1 MNPVPTLLER
11 AQLVAAEIAEN
22 AAALDRSGTFPAEAI
37 ARVHRAGLSALT
49 APKTLGGR
57 DASFLEVYQVIGAIA
72 EAEPSTALILSMQ
85 YIHLRT
91 LLRSRAPAHLIE
103 NVVTSAVEDGALINA
118 LRVEPDLGTPL
129 RGGLPATTAERTA
142 AGWRISGRKIYST
155 GAAGLSW
162 AWVWARTDEDEP
174 RVGGF
179 LVPMAAPGI
188 HVERSWD
195 QLGMRASASDDVV
208 FDKVEVPADHA
219 ADIRLPQQWGPPE
232 GAQAA
237 LHALLVPAI
246 YDGVARAARN
256 WLAGFLNARRPSNLG
271 DSLASV
277 PRIQQAV
284 GEIEEKLAANRRLLR
299 SVAVEADAGEYLS
312 ASEAALLKLTVTENA
327 IAATEIALRLSGNHG
342 VSRSNPLERHYR
354 NVLCGRIHSPQEDSA
369 RQQAGRLALT
379 LDTKGAAQ

>member
-11 AQLVAAEIAEN
+11 ARLVAAEIAES
-22 AAALDRSGTFPAEAI
+22 AATLDRSGAFPAEPLAQ
-37 ARVHRAGLSALT
+37 VHRAGLSALT
-49 APKTLGGR
+49 APKRLGGR
-57 DASFLEVYQVIGAIA
+57 DASFLEVYEVIGAIA

-91 LLRSRAPAHLIE
+91 LLRSRAPAHLTE
-103 NVVTSAVEDGALINA
+103 KVVASAVEDGALINA

-129 RGGLPATTAERTA
+129 RGGLPATVAERTA
-142 AGWRISGRKIYST
+142 DGWRISGRKIYST
-155 GAAGLSW
+155 GAPGLSW
-162 AWVWARTDEDEP
+162 AWVWARTNEEEP

-179 LVPMAAPGI
+179 LVPMAARGI
-188 HVERSWD
+188 RIERSWD
-195 QLGMRASASDDVV
+195 QLGMRATASDDVI
-208 FDKVEVPADHA
+208 FDGVEIPADHA
-219 ADIRLPQQWGPPE
+219 ADIRLPKEWEPPE

-246 YDGVARAARN
+246 YDGVARAARD
-256 WLAGFLNARRPSNLG
+256 WFAGFLNARRPSNLG
-271 DSLASV
+271 DSLASL
-277 PRIQQAV
+277 PRMQQAV
-284 GEIEEKLAANRRLLR
+284 GEIEERLTVNRRLLR

-312 ASEAALLKLTVTENA
+312 AGEAGLIKLAVTENA
-327 IAATEIALRLSGNHG
+327 IAAVEIALKLSGNHG

-379 LDTKGAAQ
+379 PATKG

>member
-11 AQLVAAEIAEN
+11 ARRVAAEIAGS
-22 AAALDRSGTFPAEAI
+22 AAELDRSGDFPAENLAKI
-37 ARVHRAGLSALT
+37 HAAGLSALT
-49 APKTLGGR
+49 APPPFGGR
-57 DASFLEVYQVIGAIA
+57 GASFREAYEVVGAIA

-85 YIHLRT
+85 YIQLAT
-91 LLRSRAPAHLIE
+91 LARSRAPAHLIE
-103 NVVTSAVEDGALINA
+103 RVVTSAVEDGKLINA

-142 AGWRISGRKIYST
+142 DGWRISGRKIYST

-174 RVGGF
+174 RIGGF

-188 HVERSWD
+188 RVQRSWN
-195 QLGMRASASDDVV
+195 QLGMRASASDDVI
-208 FDKVEVPADHA
+208 FDKVDVPADHA
-219 ADIRLPQQWGPPE
+219 ADIRLPREWAPPE

-246 YDGVARAARN
+246 YDGVARAARH

-271 DSLASV
+271 DSLANL

-284 GEIEEKLAANRRLLR
+284 GEIEEKLTVNRRLLR
-299 SVAVEADAGEYLS
+299 SVAIEADAGEYLS
-312 ASEAALLKLTVTENA
+312 AGEAALLKLTVTENA
-327 IAATEIALRLSGNHG
+327 IAATEIALKLSGNHG

-369 RQQAGRLALT
+369 RQQAGRIALT
-379 LDTKGAAQ
+379 PDTKGAAQ